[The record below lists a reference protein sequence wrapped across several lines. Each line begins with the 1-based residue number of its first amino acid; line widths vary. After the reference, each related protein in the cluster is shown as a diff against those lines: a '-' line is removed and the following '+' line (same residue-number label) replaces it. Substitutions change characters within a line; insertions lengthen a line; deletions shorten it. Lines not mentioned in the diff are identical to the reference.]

1 MEASSDPKY
10 FISTHEDSFSTHHL
24 KLFCSS
30 GHGNFESAVHE
41 LSAHILKENAFVKEK
56 DQAKTSST
64 AKAGQRTV
72 GGVKSHE
79 RRKTKDQS

>member
-10 FISTHEDSFSTHHL
+10 FISTHEDSFSAYHL
-24 KLFCSS
+24 KLFCFS
-30 GHGNFESAVHE
+30 GYGNFESAVHA

-56 DQAKTSST
+56 DQTKTSST
-64 AKAGQRTV
+64 AKSGQRKG

-79 RRKTKDQS
+79 RRKTKHQS